1 MKQIIWIALSW
12 FALMVPAQAA
22 SFSCAKAN
30 TNIEKMICADPELS
44 ELDSDLNELYQ
55 QTLEQSTD
63 RLKAVSE
70 QRQWLRTERNPCQD
84 VVCLK
89 KIYQTRF
96 DEFAKTQTQAGNSE
110 PNSSQYIVRCDKE
123 NQMLI
128 VSDSASMPVIEP
140 RHSDSPVSEYRIYPD
155 SLTKIRGSDMDARI
169 LPSGRKLYRC
179 QLGKA
184 LYKVTIEPHIEN
196 SNPNGECGAAGA
208 DISLSIRRNG
218 ERILSNI
225 EFEHC
230 RYGSQTG
237 QTIKRIQFS
246 EVASSIKILSIPNN
260 IFLPIDVEKTFS
272 LTTPPN
278 DWPKAIFEDY
288 PTGDVN
294 ADLFIAVYKRDVTA
308 IKQAL
313 QRGASPNT
321 KDIEGFPPL
330 ALLGTGREDAYG
342 KMKIV
347 EFDRQSEEMAKVL
360 FAGGATANAKNINGV
375 PLLWYLL
382 ASHMPNSV
390 IDMMLSHGGDIEDGA
405 PLVQAAFLGNEY
417 LVNKFLGLGA
427 DPNRVSVDGNTAI
440 RAAATSG
447 LYGWNAW
454 NPPPVSEYAKCIR
467 LLIIKGADVH
477 SAVKSGTINSLVS
490 QFGKDERLKVI
501 LAELIPH
508 MTRNEIEDAQKLAG
522 NYSKSLA
529 KWLSEQTY

>member
-70 QRQWLRTERNPCQD
+70 QRQWLRTERNACRD
-84 VVCLK
+84 IVCLK
-89 KIYQTRF
+89 TIYQTRF
-96 DEFAKTQTQAGNSE
+96 DEFAKTQSQDGNSE
-110 PNSSQYIVRCDKE
+110 ADSSQYIVRCDKE
-123 NQMLI
+123 NQKLI

-140 RHSDSPVSEYRIYPD
+140 RHPNTLVSEYRVYPD
-155 SLTKIRGSDMDARI
+155 SLTKIGGSDMDARI
-169 LPSGRKLYRC
+169 LPSRRKLYRC
-179 QLGKA
+179 RLAKA
-184 LYKVTIEPHIEN
+184 IYRVTIDPHIEN
-196 SNPNGECGAAGA
+196 SNPNGECGAGDA
-208 DISLSIRRNG
+208 DISLSVRRNG
-218 ERILSNI
+218 DQLFSNMA
-225 EFEHC
+225 FAHC
-230 RYGSQTG
+230 RVGSFTG
-237 QTIKRIQFS
+237 RTISRIQIS
-246 EVASSIKILSIPNN
+246 EASGSIKILSIPEFT
-260 IFLPIDVEKTFS
+260 FLRISVERTFP
-272 LTTPPN
+272 LATPPK
-278 DWPKAIFEDY
+278 DWQKAIFEDY

-313 QRGASPNT
+313 QRGANPNT
-321 KDIEGFPPL
+321 KDIDGFPPL

-360 FAGGATANAKNINGV
+360 FAGGASANAKNINGV
-375 PLLWYLL
+375 SLLWYLL
-382 ASHMPNSV
+382 ASHVPNSV
-390 IDMMLSHGGDIEDGA
+390 IDMMLSHGADIEDGES
-405 PLVQAAFLGNEY
+405 LVQGAFLGNEY
-417 LVNKFLGLGA
+417 LVKKFLDLGA
-427 DPNRVSVDGNTAI
+427 DPNRVSEARNTALQ
-440 RAAATSG
+440 AAATSG

-454 NPPPVSEYAKCIR
+454 NPPQVTEYAKCIR
-467 LLIIKGADVH
+467 LLILKGADVH
-477 SAVKSGTINSLVS
+477 SEVKRGTLNLLVS

-508 MTRNEIEDAQKLAG
+508 MTRNEIENTQKLAG

-529 KWLSEQTY
+529 KWLGEQTH